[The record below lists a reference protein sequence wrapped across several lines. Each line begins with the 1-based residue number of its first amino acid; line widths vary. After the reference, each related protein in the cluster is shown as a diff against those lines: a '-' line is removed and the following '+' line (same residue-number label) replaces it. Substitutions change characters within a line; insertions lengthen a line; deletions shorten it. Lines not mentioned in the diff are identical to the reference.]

1 VRSVVSLKFNKKQG
15 VQKMES
21 TGFDIATAGADI
33 VSQLGTAQTAIAAVL
48 GAAILIT
55 VAIVVYRKFSGG
67 VNRA

>member
-1 VRSVVSLKFNKKQG
+1 
-15 VQKMES
+15 MES